1 MLGIA
6 VVAVVGA
13 DLEAMSAPQTAQ
25 TGQPAAQPG
34 TAAPQAGQPAAQPGT
49 AAQPQKKEIKDPSE
63 YNAYVGAV
71 QQTDPNAK
79 AAALESFLQQ
89 YPNSVMKEDA
99 LELLMANYQQ
109 SGNAAKMSDA
119 ATRLLQTN
127 PNNVRALALLAFTKR
142 TAGEAGQNAMQN
154 LADAR
159 QVSERGLQALQSMA
173 KPEGVSDADFQKLKT
188 QTRAIF
194 NGAIGMAALQQKD
207 YPTAQQHLRAAVEIN
222 PNNLSDVYP
231 LALSYLT
238 ANPPDDVNGLWFMA
252 RAVNLAQGT
261 PAQAQITD
269 FATRRYRKFHGSDQ
283 GWPELVSQARTSP
296 LPPAGFTI
304 AAAPPP
310 PSPAQQA
317 QDIVNSKEVKDMSFG
332 EWELILTSGN
342 QAAAD
347 KVWTAINGK
356 PIALQ
361 AQLISATPT
370 KLTLAATTD
379 AIDQKRADVELTM
392 VTTIPARLMPRV
404 GSQVQFQGTPVGFD
418 PQPFVMRMTKGALLT
433 KATPAKK
440 SAAKSKT
447 TAHRRRQ

>member
-1 MLGIA
+1 MKKSLLRFMLGIA
-6 VVAVVGA
+6 VVAVLGA
-13 DLEAMSAPQTAQ
+13 DLEAVSTPQ
-25 TGQPAAQPG
+25 
-34 TAAPQAGQPAAQPGT
+34 AAPTGQPAAQPGT